1 MSEFM
6 ETKELAYFVTYAAIV
21 LLKMV
26 VMSPITGYNRMTRN
40 VFANAEDAAAH
51 MKVPDKKVTLNDP
64 VVERVRRCHLNDLE
78 NIVPFFGLGLLY
90 ALFSGAS
97 TSTLLWHYRIFTV
110 SRLLHTIVYLNAIR
124 QPARALC
131 FFTGFAVNVSMGVQI
146 LMNNFYL

>member
-1 MSEFM
+1 MSDRLGSEEFS
-6 ETKELAYFVTYAAIV
+6 YFVTYVTIV

-26 VMSPITGYNRMTRN
+26 FMSPITGFFRITRK
-40 VFANAEDAAAH
+40 VYANQEDTVGQGVKDNKTI
-51 MKVPDKKVTLNDP
+51 MNDP

-110 SRLLHTIVYLNAIR
+110 SRLLHTVVYLNAIP
-124 QPARALC
+124 QPSRALC
-131 FFTGFAVNVSMGVQI
+131 FAAGLAVNISMGVQI
-146 LMNNFYL
+146 LMNNFNL